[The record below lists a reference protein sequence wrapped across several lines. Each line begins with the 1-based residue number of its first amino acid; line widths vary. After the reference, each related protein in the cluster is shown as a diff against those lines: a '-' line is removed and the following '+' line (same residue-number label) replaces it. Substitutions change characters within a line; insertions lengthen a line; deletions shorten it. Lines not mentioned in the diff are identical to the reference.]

1 VTIRP
6 TGEDRT
12 MTREAL
18 LAERDRD
25 AARLRAEWAG
35 CLNVA
40 EGTCESV
47 KAGEKPDLRPGDDI
61 CLLCMC
67 RECERCGLLID
78 LDCENRVSDG
88 QGYIDVCAGCFT
100 EDDKRYD
107 DEGEGE

>member
-88 QGYIDVCAGCFT
+88 QGYIDVCADCFT